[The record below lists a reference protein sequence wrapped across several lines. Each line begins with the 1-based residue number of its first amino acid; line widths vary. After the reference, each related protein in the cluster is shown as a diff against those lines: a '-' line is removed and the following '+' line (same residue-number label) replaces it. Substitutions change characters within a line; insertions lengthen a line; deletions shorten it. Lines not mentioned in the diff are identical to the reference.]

1 MTTMDGATRAR
12 FELGRVVSQT
22 FGVISRNAPGFLMLS
37 AVLVGV
43 PTLAVDLV
51 RLSMDPSALS
61 GAPNITPSGILVGLV
76 GTVVQM
82 VGGSLLQVAL
92 VQATV
97 TDLNGGKV
105 SPRAGL
111 ELATR
116 LLLPIIGLAII
127 MFVGIMIGLFLL
139 VVPGVILAVMWAVAV
154 PAMVVEKR
162 GVFESLQRSRDLT
175 RGSRWAIFF
184 LGLAYFIVFITLNM
198 AIAAPSL
205 AIVGLMGS
213 MAGPGLV
220 LLLTALSTLAAAIV
234 SAAGVA
240 VIYSD
245 LRSAKEGVRPDQL
258 AALFD

>member
-1 MTTMDGATRAR
+1 MATMDGATRAR

-22 FGVISRNAPGFLMLS
+22 FGVIGRNAPGFLLLS
-37 AVLVGV
+37 AVLVGA
-43 PTLAVDLV
+43 PTLAVGLV
-51 RLSMDPSALS
+51 QMSMAQPGLA
-61 GAPNITPSGILVGLV
+61 GEPNVTPSGILLGLV
-76 GTVVQM
+76 GVVVQM
-82 VGGSLLQVAL
+82 VGSSLLQVAL

-111 ELATR
+111 ELAAR
-116 LLLPIIGLAII
+116 LLLPIIGLSVI
-127 MFVGIMIGLFLL
+127 VGLGVSIGALLL
-139 VVPGVILAVMWAVAV
+139 VVPGLILAVMWAVAV
-154 PAMVVEKR
+154 PAMVAEKR

-184 LGLAYFIVFITLNM
+184 LGLAYFIVFITLNA
-198 AIAAPSL
+198 AIGGLSVAAGGATGQGAAPVVVL
-205 AIVGLMGS
+205 A
-213 MAGPGLV
+213 
-220 LLLTALSTLAAAIV
+220 LTTLATLIGSVVA
-234 SAAGVA
+234 AAGVA

>member
-1 MTTMDGATRAR
+1 MTTIDGATRAR

-43 PTLAVDLV
+43 PTLAVGLLQ
-51 RLSMDPSALS
+51 LSMTPPELA
-61 GAPNITPSGILVGLV
+61 GAPNMTTAGVLLGLV
-76 GTVVQM
+76 AFVVQM
-82 VGGSLLQVAL
+82 VGSSLLQVAL
-92 VQATV
+92 VQGTV

-111 ELATR
+111 ELAAR
-116 LLLPIIGLAII
+116 LLLPVIGLS
-127 MFVGIMIGLFLL
+127 FVVGLGVFIGAMVLL
-139 VVPGVILAVMWAVAV
+139 VPGAILAVMWAVAV
-154 PAMVVEKR
+154 PAMVAEKR

-175 RGSRWAIFF
+175 RGSRWGIFF
-184 LGLAYFIVFITLNM
+184 LGLAYFIVFITLSM
-198 AIAAPSL
+198 TIGGFSL
-205 AIVGLMGS
+205 AAGGATGPTTAPVVVLALTTLVTLIGS
-213 MAGPGLV
+213 V
-220 LLLTALSTLAAAIV
+220 VAAA
-234 SAAGVA
+234 GLA

>member
-22 FGVISRNAPGFLMLS
+22 FGVIGRNAPGFLMLS
-37 AVLVGV
+37 AVLVAA
-43 PTLAVDLV
+43 PTLAVGLV
-51 RLSMDPSALS
+51 QMSMAQPGLA
-61 GAPNITPSGILVGLV
+61 GAPNMTPSGILVGLV
-76 GTVVQM
+76 GVVVQLM
-82 VGGSLLQVAL
+82 GASLLQVAL

-111 ELATR
+111 ELAAR
-116 LLLPIIGLAII
+116 LLLPIIGLSVV
-127 MFVGIMIGLFLL
+127 MYFGIVIGAMLL
-139 VVPGVILAVMWAVAV
+139 LVPGVILAVMWAVAV

-184 LGLAYFIVFITLNM
+184 LALAYFIVFMTLSMTIGGFSM
-198 AIAAPSL
+198 AAGGAAGPNAAPVVVL
-205 AIVGLMGS
+205 ALTTLVTLVGS
-213 MAGPGLV
+213 
-220 LLLTALSTLAAAIV
+220 IV